1 MDIKV
6 LILFTAVLAI
16 AYSYRISNDD
26 SNTGRN
32 FYQALQDMI
41 DDRVAEKM
49 DPKHECK
56 FGGLC
61 NNVYSYGCHKY
72 VKKCDGPSGC
82 TEIGTCWRQCY
93 SNSKTW
99 CRLSDEARRDKFF
112 SCQKDSD
119 CAYTREKGLL
129 GKPAGEV
136 CEIKYSATGSGP
148 ICHGSKNPL
157 TA

>member
-26 SNTGRN
+26 SNAGRN

-56 FGGLC
+56 FEGLC

-72 VKKCDGPSGC
+72 DKKCDGSGC

-99 CRLSDEARRDKFF
+99 CRLSDDEARRDKFF

>member
-1 MDIKV
+1 MGIKI

-26 SNTGRN
+26 SNQERN
-32 FYQALQDMI
+32 LYQALQDMI
-41 DDRVAEKM
+41 DERVAEKM

-72 VKKCDGPSGC
+72 VKKCDGSGC

-93 SNSKTW
+93 SNTKTW
-99 CRLSDEARRDKFF
+99 CRLADTSRRDQFF
-112 SCQKDSD
+112 TCQKDSD
-119 CAYTREKGLL
+119 CAHTRERGLL
-129 GKPAGEV
+129 GKPAKEV
-136 CEIKYSATGSGP
+136 CEMNFSLFSSGP
-148 ICHGSKNPL
+148 ICHGSNP
-157 TA
+157 